1 MTKEERKRAL
11 TLEKISRKYCRTG
24 IMSSIVFFEA
34 IAVFIIDAAMFPIMA
49 AEDSL
54 FILLPFHVFIMGFMS
69 SIFMIMPTSLIGD
82 STFFSSTANNNALR
96 LSISGSFTT
105 GEFLSTLPFKAKDM
119 MDLKLI
125 NFEKQFIV
133 NIVSVMIIE
142 AALMVSESFGYTTL
156 LETGGLSVI
165 ALLVSEIMLLT
176 ALISQ
181 NKPVQFIFG
190 GMSVLIP
197 FAAFLGFAAISDGA
211 ENSAEMAGRFD
222 MLEVLGLFTGVPGII
237 IITVFAALIIFAGEY
252 FLKNKKDVSWNLR

>member
-11 TLEKISRKYCRTG
+11 MLEKISRKYCRTG

-34 IAVFIIDAAMFPIMA
+34 IAALITTAALFPIMA

-54 FILLPFHVFIMGFMS
+54 FILLPFHIFIMGFMS
-69 SIFMIMPTSLIGD
+69 IFFMIMSTSLIGD
-82 STFFSSTANNNALR
+82 STFFSSSANNNALR
-96 LSISGSFTT
+96 LSVSGSFTT

-119 MDLKLI
+119 MNLKLI

-133 NIVSVMIIE
+133 NILSVIIIE
-142 AALMVSESFGYTTL
+142 AALMVAESFGYTTS

-176 ALISQ
+176 VLISQ
-181 NKPVQFIFG
+181 NKHVQFIFG
-190 GMSVLIP
+190 GMSVLIT
-197 FAAFLGFAAISDGA
+197 FAAFMGFAAISDGA
-211 ENSAEMAGRFD
+211 ENSAEMAERFD
-222 MLEVLGLFTGVPGII
+222 MLKALGIFTGVPGII